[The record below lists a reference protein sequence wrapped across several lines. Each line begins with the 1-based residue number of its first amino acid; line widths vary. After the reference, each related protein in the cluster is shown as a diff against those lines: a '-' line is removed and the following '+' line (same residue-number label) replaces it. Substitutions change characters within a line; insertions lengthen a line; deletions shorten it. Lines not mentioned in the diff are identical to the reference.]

1 MAVSKQIFGINAFT
15 TFDVRY
21 KRILLIKIVEQIFCR
36 KLFFLQYFFFVLRNV
51 KVSQKLVLLECQV
64 TFVLSVENT

>member
-1 MAVSKQIFGINAFT
+1 MRSQHL
-15 TFDVRY
+15 TFAI
-21 KRILLIKIVEQIFCR
+21 KGLLIKIVEQIFCR

-64 TFVLSVENT
+64 TFVLSVEIT